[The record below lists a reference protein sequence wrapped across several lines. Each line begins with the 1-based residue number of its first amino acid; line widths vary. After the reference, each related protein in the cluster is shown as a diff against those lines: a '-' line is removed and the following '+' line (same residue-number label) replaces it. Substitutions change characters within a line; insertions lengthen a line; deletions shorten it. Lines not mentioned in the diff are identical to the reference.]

1 MVMFALLPE
10 VFSVA
15 VTLRIPLTSTSKTTS
30 RTASPAFMGGIGAR
44 VNSPS
49 EVLSSQLT
57 RSPWNTGNC
66 TVCWLSAT
74 VVKVLEWIPESACLH
89 YRDLGNITEVDHDMP
104 RLMVWQCIGLTNQP
118 RFWLLSMKDF
128 RNKTLP

>member
-1 MVMFALLPE
+1 MFSISLEESLPTELEIVIFALRPD

-30 RTASPAFMGGIGAR
+30 RTASPAFIGGIGAR
-44 VNSPS
+44 VNSPK

-74 VVKVLEWIPESACLH
+74 VVKVL
-89 YRDLGNITEVDHDMP
+89 
-104 RLMVWQCIGLTNQP
+104 
-118 RFWLLSMKDF
+118 LSNVLVSNHND
-128 RNKTLP
+128 